1 MACRVTVMLQELNQC
16 SLSLHPAVSLQLGEE
31 GSAAERGPQVKRSLT
46 EAQRCRE

>member
-16 SLSLHPAVSLQLGEE
+16 SVSLHPAVELGEE
-31 GSAAERGPQVKRSLT
+31 GSAAERGPQVKRSPT